1 MAIRQPTARSDN
13 NLSRWTT
20 AERTKIGQGN
30 RSHREPGPGHY
41 LTGSLTLR
49 AKANIFP
56 PSVGGR
62 SSAWLEPQ
70 IVDLAVAGSNPV
82 GHPIVSMAPEL
93 PLAQIGYRN
102 GKPFD
107 QVGVVG

>member
-1 MAIRQPTARSDN
+1 M
-13 NLSRWTT
+13 
-20 AERTKIGQGN
+20 
-30 RSHREPGPGHY
+30 
-41 LTGSLTLR
+41 TGSLTLR

-82 GHPIVSMAPEL
+82 GHPIASMAPEL

-102 GKPFD
+102 CKPFD
-107 QVGVVG
+107 QVGVVGEFADPDNDRARRAGDQTAEVRKNRWR